1 MDARAFFDLVARMMA
16 KQKEYF
22 KTRNSASLTDSK
34 RLEKAVDDEIR
45 RVEGIVNSKRNPS
58 LFND

>member
-1 MDARAFFDLVARMMA
+1 MDARAFFDLVARMRA

-22 KTRNSASLTDSK
+22 KTRNSKSLAESK
-34 RLEKAVDDEIR
+34 RLEKAVDDEIH
-45 RVEGIVNSKRNPS
+45 RVEGIVDSKRNPN